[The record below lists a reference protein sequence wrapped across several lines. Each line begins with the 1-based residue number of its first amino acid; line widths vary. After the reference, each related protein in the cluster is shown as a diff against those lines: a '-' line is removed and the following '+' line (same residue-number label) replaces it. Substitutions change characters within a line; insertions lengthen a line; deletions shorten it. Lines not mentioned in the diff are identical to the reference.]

1 MPEKIEN
8 IGACV
13 FDAYGT
19 LFDVASAAAQCKDDL
34 GDKWEALSD
43 IWRMKQLN
51 YTWLRSLMA
60 EYRDFWQITSDALD
74 FAMDTLD
81 IEDNALR
88 GKLMNLY
95 STLDA
100 YREVPEMLQTLRA
113 SGLKTA
119 ILSNGNPTMLDLAVK
134 SAGLDDLFDAVIS
147 VDQLQIYKP
156 HPSVYQLAVDEL
168 GLPPERICFM
178 SSNAW
183 DVAGAANFGFQ
194 VNWVNRFG
202 QATERLPG
210 KPANEIKALDEL
222 PALLEL

>member
-1 MPEKIEN
+1 MSEKLEN

-34 GDKWEALSD
+34 GDKWEQLSD

-51 YTWLRSLMA
+51 YTWLRSLMG

-74 FAMDTLD
+74 FAMDELS

-95 STLDA
+95 GTLEA
-100 YREVPEMLQTLRA
+100 YPEVSAMLKSVRA
-113 SGLKTA
+113 AGIQTA
-119 ILSNGNPTMLDLAVK
+119 ILSNGNPTMLDSAVK
-134 SAGLDDLFDAVIS
+134 SAELGALFDAVIS
-147 VDQLQIYKP
+147 VDTLQIYKP
-156 HPSVYQLAVDEL
+156 HPSVYQLAVD
-168 GLPPERICFM
+168 GLKLPAERICFM

-183 DVAGAANFGFQ
+183 DVAGAANFGFR

-202 QATERLPG
+202 QAKERLPG

-222 PALLEL
+222 PALLGL

>member
-1 MPEKIEN
+1 
-8 IGACV
+8 
-13 FDAYGT
+13 
-19 LFDVASAAAQCKDDL
+19 
-34 GDKWEALSD
+34 
-43 IWRMKQLN
+43 
-51 YTWLRSLMA
+51 
-60 EYRDFWQITSDALD
+60 
-74 FAMDTLD
+74 
-81 IEDNALR
+81 
-88 GKLMNLY
+88 MNLY